1 MAVGVRP
8 KPYAVDPPA
17 DASPALRQVLT
28 NIDEMLQTLFDDLFL
43 VDTAASSGTSLPDP
57 VTVPHGGTGLTSVA
71 QGDLLYGSAAN
82 VLSAL
87 AKNTSSKRYLSNQGT
102 SNNPDWQQVD
112 LASGVTGN
120 LPVANLNSGTSA
132 SGSTFWRGD
141 GTWAAAGGGSWTLV
155 STSTPTGVSS
165 VDFTGLSI
173 YSELMVIVDAITF
186 GSAAKTQ
193 LRVSID
199 NGSTFK
205 SASGD
210 YKSMKAD
217 GTTVDGTEIDFYDT
231 TATAAR
237 KGHMR
242 ITAININGAP
252 KIAMG
257 IGGAWNADGENL
269 KYINTTSPITA
280 IRVLASVN
288 FTGGTIYV
296 LGR

>member
-8 KPYAVDPPA
+8 QPYRIDGEPNV
-17 DASPALRQVLT
+17 QKMQ
-28 NIDEMLQTLFDDLFL
+28 NIDEMFQLVFEDLFAL
-43 VDTAASSGTSLPDP
+43 DDALDSAGGGTDLPDP
-57 VTVPHGGTGLTSVA
+57 VTVPHGGTGLVTVA
-71 QGDLLYGSAAN
+71 QGDLLYGSAADT
-82 VLSAL
+82 LAAL
-87 AKNTSSKRYLSNQGT
+87 AKNTSSKRYLSNQGS
-102 SNNPDWQQVD
+102 SNNPAWQQVD
-112 LASGVTGN
+112 LANGVTGN
-120 LPVANLNSGTSA
+120 LPVGNLNSGTSA
-132 SGSTFWRGD
+132 SSSTFWRGD
-141 GTWAAAGGGSWTLV
+141 GTWAAPAGAGWTLIA
-155 STSTPTGVSS
+155 TSTPTGVSS
-165 VDFTGLSI
+165 VDFTGLSVYTDI
-173 YSELMVIVDAITF
+173 RIIVDGMTF

-231 TATAAR
+231 GATAAR
-237 KGHMR
+237 KGH
-242 ITAININGAP
+242 ILINAININGAP

-296 LGR
+296 TGR